1 MGMSLEGGLEFL
13 EFLLTFAD
21 FAPEGFE
28 LGLIEG
34 KIEGDQNG
42 ALDAEKFFMSS
53 IGPDGRQKKGIE
65 AMHGLS
71 ADGQQFGMLRWDQGA
86 DEVKRSLLDQLEVIL
101 GVVALVKDQGEVMDS
116 FAQGTAPLG
125 QLVGHATEGGGI
137 MLVAGIGMVQQ
148 GDLSVGRDQEGQTEE
163 AQVVPSVFAV
173 ASLGKG
179 GPVVEAVDKG
189 KEVRGIKEQTSQ
201 IEAKARDC
209 GGGDLLLDGNDSF
222 FINPLHIVPK
232 SLAAQLGGLEADQA
246 REDGPLIP
254 VSDLGFTSRGDAPIE
269 GSNEEV
275 LPYGGALSAAFGK
288 MAVNDRDDIELL
300 SHVEGGHQSAKF
312 ADDCLLRIRTGE
324 SEDQLLRG
332 ADVFLPDDLGF
343 AVDASALAEVVI
355 GFAADEFFGKAGH

>member
-1 MGMSLEGGLEFL
+1 
-13 EFLLTFAD
+13 LLTFAD
-21 FAPEGFE
+21 LASEGFE

-42 ALDAEKFFMSS
+42 ALDAKKLFMSS
-53 IGPDGRQKKGIE
+53 VGPDGRQKRGIE

-86 DEVKRSLLDQLEVIL
+86 DEVERSLLEPLEVIPR
-101 GVVALVKDQGEVMDS
+101 VVALVKDQREVTDS

-137 MLVAGIGMVQQ
+137 MLVAGIGVVQQ
-148 GDLSVGRDQEGQTEE
+148 GDLPVGSDQEGQTEE

-173 ASLGKG
+173 ASLGKR
-179 GPVVEAVDKG
+179 GPVVEAVDEG
-189 KEVRGIKEQTSQ
+189 KEVSGIKKQTPQ
-201 IEAKARDC
+201 IEAKAGDC
-209 GGGDLLLDGNDSF
+209 GSGDLLLDGNDSL

-232 SLAAQLGGLEADQA
+232 PLAAQLRGLEADQA

-269 GSNEEV
+269 GSDEEV
-275 LPYGGALSAAFGK
+275 LAYGGALSAAFGK
-288 MAVNDRDDIELL
+288 MAVNDRDDIKLL

-312 ADDCLLRIRTGE
+312 ADDRLLRIRAGE

-355 GFAADEFFGKAGH
+355 GFTSNEFSGKAGH